1 MNINRTFSIPE
12 HTVRDL
18 NRQVRNQSRS
28 EFVAK
33 AIRNRLD
40 GENSFDLYEISIS
53 ELVFHLC
60 CRSELGK
67 SHKVILENI
76 YKEMKE

>member
-40 GENSFDLYEISIS
+40 GELSYDISQEPIYRILTHLASREELTDSQRKVIS
-53 ELVFHLC
+53 NMMKELV
-60 CRSELGK
+60 
-67 SHKVILENI
+67 N
-76 YKEMKE
+76 

>member
-40 GENSFDLYEISIS
+40 GESSFDLYELSVKQ
-53 ELVFHLC
+53 LLFHLC
-60 CRSELGK
+60 CRDDVGK
-67 SHKVILENI
+67 SHKLILENM
-76 YKEMKE
+76 YKELIN

>member
-12 HTVRDL
+12 HTVKEL

-33 AIRNRLD
+33 AIKHRLNGCESSKLD
-40 GENSFDLYEISIS
+40 IETKRLMAILHARDDCTPEIKALLEM
-53 ELVFHLC
+53 EL
-60 CRSELGK
+60 
-67 SHKVILENI
+67 
-76 YKEMKE
+76 MK